1 MLNTT
6 TNLKFRDHVRQEA
19 QEQRRLRAANQP
31 IPANLKKYARLS
43 GLVLLIAP
51 GIGEI
56 LFFLLLSDTGYVSV
70 TFSLLFLVLMVIGLA
85 QIISGRHI
93 ISGR

>member
-1 MLNTT
+1 MANTT
-6 TNLKFRDHVRQEA
+6 KLFKFRDRVRQEA
-19 QEQRRLRAANQP
+19 AEQRRLRAAGQP
-31 IPANLKKYARLS
+31 IPTTSKKYARLS
-43 GLVLLIAP
+43 GLALIIAP

-56 LFFLLLSDTGYVSV
+56 LFFLLLDNTGYVSV